1 MRASTFQRI
10 DIPLSRD
17 LQTDYDKIIQLTEH
31 LDAITAVGD
40 MVENGVDFNELLTLT
55 STVEDHTTALDGKV
69 DKVAGSSLM
78 TDAERAKLQFI
89 AQQATKN
96 QADAYLVDRANHTGT
111 QSADTVVDGV
121 VNVAMTAAERTR
133 LAAMDDEANNYVH
146 PSTHPVSILDG
157 GVNYNKVVKT
167 DALGNVGFG
176 DTSWADVVGKPSTY
190 TPTAHEHSM
199 DEVTSGTIS
208 ATRVVPTETRQFVNA
223 SQLASI
229 ADMELQTNKGIP
241 NGYAP
246 LNANGKINASYLG
259 DLNLMEVFTPNDLN
273 SMLNLTSAQPGDIA
287 YRLDTGNSYM
297 LIALPSSLEANWK
310 QLNSGA
316 GVVSVN
322 GLDGIVTLGSAN
334 VPESGTNYYFT
345 NERVDDRVTGLL
357 QAGTNISL
365 VYDDAANTL
374 TVNANDVSVDWSE
387 IQNKPDPVVTVKLQ
401 GDVTG
406 TANATMTDM
415 GNATVTVTTT
425 VAANSVAL
433 GTDTTG
439 NYVADVTAGTYVTKS
454 GTAGEGWSPTINVDA
469 TSTNTASKV
478 VARDASGNFAAGTI
492 TAALTGNA
500 STATKLATA
509 RNISLSGDVS
519 GTVSFDGSA
528 EVNIATTVADDSH
541 LHAFTN
547 LTSKPTTV
555 SGYGITDVYTK
566 TESNAASSLKANLA
580 SPALTGTPTAPTAAV
595 GTNTTQLAT
604 TAFVKAEIAND
615 STVVHKTGN
624 ETVAGIKT
632 FSSSPIVPTPT
643 TNMQAANKAY
653 VDDKILQATSTEVY
667 AGPYG
672 LNWDETNDVY
682 LRTGSTNYKAIQ
694 SLMRRCVMND
704 DGTVNYYLHPHNSN
718 YKADGTAADLTGASG
733 NVMVEVP
740 KFYYKYNYNTTV
752 GVVHE
757 HSISLIPL
765 DGYIVHDAFVRG
777 GVEMANRY
785 YPAYLGY
792 STGSKLL
799 SRSGVYPTV
808 GQTRAQFRTLA
819 RANGTGW
826 EQIDFLLYEAITLL
840 MVIEYGTMNIQSAL
854 GQGRT
859 ALTGGTWAGSSL
871 IGINGLSNGVG
882 NGTANV
888 SYAGSADDAAA
899 DGSFMT
905 YRGCENFFGNI
916 WRFVDGINCNGSNSK
931 LVYLNMNPA
940 TYADS
945 VITGD
950 YVSIGVTSAAAS
962 GYVRKLGN
970 TRKGFIPTDIT
981 GGTSANGTTDY
992 YYTSTTVDTLAL
1004 VGGYAAAG
1012 LSAGPLYLNVY
1023 HSAASF
1029 SDAIVGCGVSF

>member
-17 LQTDYDKIIQLTEH
+17 LQTDYDKIVQLTEH
-31 LDAITAVGD
+31 LDAIEVVSD
-40 MVENGVDFNELLTLT
+40 MLENGVDFNELLTLT

-190 TPTAHEHSM
+190 TPNAHEHSM

-208 ATRVVPTETRQFVNA
+208 ATRVVPTETRQFVSA

-246 LNANGKINASYLG
+246 LNANGKINASYIA

-310 QLNSGA
+310 HLNSGA

-322 GLDGIVTLGSAN
+322 GLDGIVMLGSAN

-345 NERVDDRVTGLL
+345 NERVDDRVVGLL

-365 VYDDAANTL
+365 AYDDAANTL

-387 IQNKPDPVVTVKLQ
+387 IQNKPDPVVTVTLQ

-478 VARDASGNFAAGTI
+478 VARDSSGNFAAGTI
-492 TAALTGNA
+492 TATLTGNA

-509 RNISLSGDVS
+509 RAITLTGDVT
-519 GTVSFDGSA
+519 GTVNFDGSA
-528 EVNIATTVADDSH
+528 GVSITTTVADDSH

-547 LTSKPTTV
+547 LTSKPTTI
-555 SGYGITDVYTK
+555 SGYGITDTYTK
-566 TESNAASSLKANLA
+566 TESDAAFSLKANLA
-580 SPALTGTPTAPTAAV
+580 SPTLTGTPKAPTASV

-604 TAFVKAEIAND
+604 TAFVNAEIAND
-615 STVVHKTGN
+615 TYSKTELN
-624 ETVAGIKT
+624 TSNIFRADKYL
-632 FSSSPIVPTPT
+632 
-643 TNMQAANKAY
+643 AAQNLAALLY
-653 VDDKILQATSTEVY
+653 
-667 AGPYG
+667 
-672 LNWDETNDVY
+672 
-682 LRTGSTNYKAIQ
+682 TGSDLAKIQ
-694 SLMRRCVMND
+694 YN
-704 DGTVNYYLHPHNSN
+704 
-718 YKADGTAADLTGASG
+718 TATDVDYETLGYTSG
-733 NVMVEVP
+733 NLTSINHYVGSVL
-740 KFYYKYNYNTTV
+740 KGTTTLSYTAGNLISAVFV
-752 GVVHE
+752 GV
-757 HSISLIPL
+757 
-765 DGYIVHDAFVRG
+765 
-777 GVEMANRY
+777 
-785 YPAYLGY
+785 
-792 STGSKLL
+792 
-799 SRSGVYPTV
+799 
-808 GQTRAQFRTLA
+808 
-819 RANGTGW
+819 
-826 EQIDFLLYEAITLL
+826 
-840 MVIEYGTMNIQSAL
+840 
-854 GQGRT
+854 
-859 ALTGGTWAGSSL
+859 
-871 IGINGLSNGVG
+871 
-882 NGTANV
+882 
-888 SYAGSADDAAA
+888 
-899 DGSFMT
+899 
-905 YRGCENFFGNI
+905 
-916 WRFVDGINCNGSNSK
+916 
-931 LVYLNMNPA
+931 
-940 TYADS
+940 
-945 VITGD
+945 
-950 YVSIGVTSAAAS
+950 
-962 GYVRKLGN
+962 
-970 TRKGFIPTDIT
+970 
-981 GGTSANGTTDY
+981 
-992 YYTSTTVDTLAL
+992 
-1004 VGGYAAAG
+1004 
-1012 LSAGPLYLNVY
+1012 
-1023 HSAASF
+1023 
-1029 SDAIVGCGVSF
+1029 

>member
-167 DALGNVGFG
+167 DALGKVGFG

-190 TPTAHEHSM
+190 TPNAHEHSM

-208 ATRVVPTETRQFVNA
+208 ATRVVPTETRQFVSA
-223 SQLASI
+223 SQLANI
-229 ADMELQTNKGIP
+229 ANMELQTNKGIP

-273 SMLNLTSAQPGDIA
+273 SMLLLTSAQPGDIA

-322 GLDGIVTLGSAN
+322 GLDGVVTLGSAN

-345 NERVDDRVTGLL
+345 NERVDDRVVGLL

-365 VYDDAANTL
+365 AYDDAANTL
-374 TVNANDVSVDWSE
+374 TVNANDVSVNWSE
-387 IQNKPDPVVTVKLQ
+387 IQNKPDPVVTVTLQ

-509 RNISLSGDVS
+509 RNITLSGDVT
-519 GTVSFDGSA
+519 GTADFDGSA
-528 EVNIATTVADDSH
+528 GVSITTTVADDSH

-555 SGYGITDVYTK
+555 SGYGITDAYTK
-566 TESNAASSLKANLA
+566 TESDAASSLKANLA
-580 SPALTGTPTAPTAAV
+580 SPTLTGTPKAPTASV

-604 TAFVKAEIAND
+604 TAFVNAEIAND
-615 STVVHKTGN
+615 TYSKTELN
-624 ETVAGIKT
+624 TSNIFRADKYLATQNIA
-632 FSSSPIVPTPT
+632 
-643 TNMQAANKAY
+643 NM
-653 VDDKILQATSTEVY
+653 VY
-667 AGPYG
+667 AGRD
-672 LNWDETNDVY
+672 LA
-682 LRTGSTNYKAIQ
+682 KIQ
-694 SLMRRCVMND
+694 YNTATD
-704 DGTVNYYLHPHNSN
+704 VNYEVLSY
-718 YKADGTAADLTGASG
+718 TSG
-733 NVMVEVP
+733 NLTNIAHYVSSVL
-740 KFYYKYNYNTTV
+740 KGNTVLT
-752 GVVHE
+752 
-757 HSISLIPL
+757 
-765 DGYIVHDAFVRG
+765 Y
-777 GVEMANRY
+777 
-785 YPAYLGY
+785 
-792 STGSKLL
+792 T
-799 SRSGVYPTV
+799 SG
-808 GQTRAQFRTLA
+808 
-819 RANGTGW
+819 
-826 EQIDFLLYEAITLL
+826 
-840 MVIEYGTMNIQSAL
+840 
-854 GQGRT
+854 
-859 ALTGGTWAGSSL
+859 ALTSAVFT
-871 IGINGLSNGVG
+871 GV
-882 NGTANV
+882 
-888 SYAGSADDAAA
+888 
-899 DGSFMT
+899 
-905 YRGCENFFGNI
+905 
-916 WRFVDGINCNGSNSK
+916 
-931 LVYLNMNPA
+931 
-940 TYADS
+940 
-945 VITGD
+945 
-950 YVSIGVTSAAAS
+950 
-962 GYVRKLGN
+962 
-970 TRKGFIPTDIT
+970 
-981 GGTSANGTTDY
+981 
-992 YYTSTTVDTLAL
+992 
-1004 VGGYAAAG
+1004 
-1012 LSAGPLYLNVY
+1012 
-1023 HSAASF
+1023 
-1029 SDAIVGCGVSF
+1029 